1 MNNHTETTNSW
12 RQLVMMIVKE
22 GERPFSRRSAE
33 KNRRMR
39 ATPVRMQTFN
49 HSGRDHV
56 ELVPSSVYVI
66 GIYIFAFGVC
76 VSNVVNVLNFAH
88 VEVSAY
94 AAVSTCALLLFAF
107 LLTRLTLT
115 GLARLNGLRSLVGLT
130 MRLATST
137 A

>member
-1 MNNHTETTNSW
+1 
-12 RQLVMMIVKE
+12 MITVK
-22 GERPFSRRSAE
+22 GGNAPFSRRSTE

-76 VSNVVNVLNFAH
+76 ASVSNVVNVLNFTH
-88 VEVSAY
+88 VEVSAH
-94 AAVSTCALLLFAF
+94 AAFSTCALLLFAF

-130 MRLATST
+130 MRLATNS

>member
-1 MNNHTETTNSW
+1 
-12 RQLVMMIVKE
+12 
-22 GERPFSRRSAE
+22 
-33 KNRRMR
+33 
-39 ATPVRMQTFN
+39 MQTFN